1 MQDDIY
7 PEPVIRS
14 LRRFAGDDLLLKEQ
28 YLDFIKG
35 RRFRQTLLC
44 LQEAALDRRTR
55 PEQIMGLHLA
65 SEARPVS
72 PVPDLRAGTF
82 EEFRGTRGAALKT
95 DDPHAKAA
103 LCRLCEFW
111 PRTLHFSA
119 LLTPG
124 ADPAPLAEILFQG
137 YRAGLLEAYTHPPRF
152 AADAGEQP
160 AASPLARV
168 QAREGLRVTTLR
180 HTTVELEDTVDRCL
194 LLLLNGTN
202 DRDALLRGV
211 RAFLR
216 SLDQPE
222 AVDLS
227 AEVLERRLERL
238 AKQALLLA

>member
-1 MQDDIY
+1 M
-7 PEPVIRS
+7 P
-14 LRRFAGDDLLLKEQ
+14 
-28 YLDFIKG
+28 
-35 RRFRQTLLC
+35 
-44 LQEAALDRRTR
+44 AARV
-55 PEQIMGLHLA
+55 LA
-65 SEARPVS
+65 
-72 PVPDLRAGTF
+72 
-82 EEFRGTRGAALKT
+82 
-95 DDPHAKAA
+95 
-103 LCRLCEFW
+103 
-111 PRTLHFSA
+111 
-119 LLTPG
+119 
-124 ADPAPLAEILFQG
+124 ADPPLF
-137 YRAGLLEAYTHPPRF
+137 R

-194 LLLLNGTN
+194 LLLANGTN